1 MPRLQDG
8 PPDQRAEKLEETKND
23 PLTEWLAR
31 HQESGDIEHMNT
43 IDGITYYRM
52 LKPLVLE

>member
-8 PPDQRAEKLEETKND
+8 PPDERAEKLEETKND

-31 HQESGDIEHMNT
+31 HEESGDIEYMNT
-43 IDGITYYRM
+43 ENGIAYYRI
-52 LKPLVLE
+52 LNREAFA

>member
-8 PPDQRAEKLEETKND
+8 PPHQRAEELEETEND

-31 HQESGDIEHMNT
+31 HEESGDIEYVNT
-43 IDGITYYRM
+43 VDGIAHYRI
-52 LKPLVLE
+52 LNPEAFA

>member
-8 PPDQRAEKLEETKND
+8 SPHQRAEELEKTENN

-31 HQESGDIEHMNT
+31 HEESGDIEYMNT
-43 IDGITYYRM
+43 INGITYYRM

>member
-8 PPDQRAEKLEETKND
+8 PLDERAEELEETEND

-31 HQESGDIEHMNT
+31 HEESGDIEHMNT
-43 IDGITYYRM
+43 TDGITYYRM

>member
-1 MPRLQDG
+1 MPRLPDG
-8 PPDQRAEKLEETKND
+8 PLDERAEELEETEND

-31 HQESGDIEHMNT
+31 HEESGDIEYMNT
-43 IDGITYYRM
+43 TDGITYYRM

>member
-8 PPDQRAEKLEETKND
+8 PLDERAEKLEETEND

-31 HQESGDIEHMNT
+31 HEQTGDIEYMNAT
-43 IDGITYYRM
+43 DGITYYRM